1 MNAQKKLVLPLF
13 IIFLLFST
21 SFLVSKA
28 LLAKWGIDYAVLIVA
43 NLLFFVVSLGVFFMQ
58 KKALN
63 HTNPNVFIRSVMA
76 GMLIKMGVCVF
87 AIIVY
92 RLIAGNSV
100 SKISVFAAMFLYLL
114 YLAVEV
120 RVIMKLNRQKNA

>member
-87 AIIVY
+87 AIILY